1 MNKNKLFLTNLKSSN
16 NQSKSFSFIHKKMD
30 VEYSVSKRGVVT
42 YKETGNPIP
51 SKIIENTDEFE
62 TINQFVV
69 EHIQKKL
76 TKKLGLK
83 KVLVPFQSSDENRT
97 YILMSTDFT
106 SNTEKLLVFVPTKG
120 EISPGQC
127 LLKKMNNLNR
137 VRTRN

>member
-1 MNKNKLFLTNLKSSN
+1 
-16 NQSKSFSFIHKKMD
+16 MD

-127 LLKKMNNLNR
+127 LLKKNE
-137 VRTRN
+137 